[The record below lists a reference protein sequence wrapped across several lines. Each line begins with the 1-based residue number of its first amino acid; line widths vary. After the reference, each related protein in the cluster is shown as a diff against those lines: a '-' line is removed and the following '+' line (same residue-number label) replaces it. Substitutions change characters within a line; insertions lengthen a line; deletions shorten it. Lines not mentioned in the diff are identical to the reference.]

1 MSILLIGGA
10 KQGSKDMLL
19 AWVIWKIIAILMMFA
34 FAAASH
40 IHAVRSNAVLTND
53 AGFRRMASRIRSTRT
68 RRILTQVFMQCSA
81 GFRDIKTDPACHKLA
96 IIILQNS

>member
-1 MSILLIGGA
+1 M
-10 KQGSKDMLL
+10 
-19 AWVIWKIIAILMMFA
+19 KIIAILMMFA

-81 GFRDIKTDPACHKLA
+81 GFRDIKTDPACRKLA